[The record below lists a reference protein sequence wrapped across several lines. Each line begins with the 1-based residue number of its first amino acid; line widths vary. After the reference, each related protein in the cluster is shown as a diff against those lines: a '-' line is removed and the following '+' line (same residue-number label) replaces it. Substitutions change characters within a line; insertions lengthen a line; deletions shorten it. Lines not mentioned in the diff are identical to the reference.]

1 MSLKSFFVAGMLTL
15 GSLSSQAQQKVAY
28 TAEADLFYLFLTQI
42 EQGTLPSVDFVWL
55 SGPDNLPYDC
65 KPYDFTLPSGKVS
78 LYYCPKY
85 QGWVIIEYPYDI
97 KEKQKNILRTELYTQ
112 FQSNNASFMD

>member
-42 EQGTLPSVDFVWL
+42 EQGTLPSVDFV
-55 SGPDNLPYDC
+55 
-65 KPYDFTLPSGKVS
+65 
-78 LYYCPKY
+78 
-85 QGWVIIEYPYDI
+85 
-97 KEKQKNILRTELYTQ
+97 
-112 FQSNNASFMD
+112 